1 MSALYE
7 AYVRFPRYDARVG
20 HGYGAAHSKVKPGL
34 SVGKPMSLP
43 GLYPYK
49 EPPTEVDD
57 DGEDLPPKAKKKVI
71 NKVGGIP
78 HINDPFSSNW
88 VDRGAFVNWATR
100 LDLYEGPKNITLKDV
115 VKGLEGSTS
124 TGGMSQFSA
133 MGNGAGIY
141 KTRPGKTIGMNI
153 GGRPQSQVATKTSK
167 KIPPSL
173 SDFIKNYLRDEDEE
187 I

>member
-7 AYVRFPRYDARVG
+7 AYVSFPRYDARSG
-20 HGYGAAHSKVKPGL
+20 LGYGAADSAVKPGL
-34 SVGKPMSLP
+34 SVGKPMSMP

-49 EPPTEVDD
+49 EPPTDVDD
-57 DGEDLPPKAKKKVI
+57 DGEDLPAKDKKKVI
-71 NKVGGIP
+71 NKVGGITR
-78 HINDPFSSNW
+78 INDPFSSNW

-100 LDLYEGPKNITLKDV
+100 LDLYEARNAVDLEDV
-115 VKGLEGSTS
+115 VRGLEGSSS
-124 TGGMSQFSA
+124 TGGMSQFVA

-141 KTRPGKTIGMNI
+141 KTRYGKTIGMDI
-153 GGRPQSQVATKTSK
+153 GGRPQSYSATKTTK

-173 SDFIKNYLRDEDEE
+173 SDFIKDYLRDEDEE